1 MNLSRKECCLLAAHV
16 ETKLAAAALT
26 CAALQQPQPVVQP
39 LPLKSSR
46 YFPQSKNHPKGAS
59 PGRFSAQLKIYGIRT
74 KDAAS
79 S

>member
-1 MNLSRKECCLLAAHV
+1 MQP
-16 ETKLAAAALT
+16 TWKLKLTAAALT

-39 LPLKSSR
+39 LKSSR
-46 YFPQSKNHPKGAS
+46 YFPKAKENRPKGAS

>member
-1 MNLSRKECCLLAAHV
+1 MQPTWKL
-16 ETKLAAAALT
+16 KLAAAALT

-39 LPLKSSR
+39 LPLKFS
-46 YFPQSKNHPKGAS
+46 
-59 PGRFSAQLKIYGIRT
+59 RFSAQLKIYGIRT

>member
-1 MNLSRKECCLLAAHV
+1 MQPTWKL
-16 ETKLAAAALT
+16 KLAAAALT

-39 LPLKSSR
+39 LPLKFSR
-46 YFPQSKNHPKGAS
+46 YFPKAKENRPKGAS
-59 PGRFSAQLKIYGIRT
+59 PGRFSAQLKIYGICT

>member
-1 MNLSRKECCLLAAHV
+1 MQPTWKL
-16 ETKLAAAALT
+16 KLAAAALT
-26 CAALQQPQPVVQP
+26 CAALQPQPVVQP
-39 LPLKSSR
+39 LPLKFSR
-46 YFPQSKNHPKGAS
+46 YFPKAKENRPKGAS

>member
-1 MNLSRKECCLLAAHV
+1 MQPTWKL
-16 ETKLAAAALT
+16 KLAAAALT
-26 CAALQQPQPVVQP
+26 CAALQQPQP
-39 LPLKSSR
+39 LPLKFSR
-46 YFPQSKNHPKGAS
+46 YFPKAKENRPKGAS